1 MIFVV
6 VFLADDIPALLEK
19 FEGVGGKLSV
29 FGLFPVE
36 SLVGERNHVIV
47 LHGLHDG
54 FDELEAAGRFFKLD
68 SGTEGDVACKNVVEA
83 IAVEQPHFEAGGFK
97 AFFGN
102 RLDGVA
108 IGAAVAKDLEVKH
121 VLDVVFEVVERLCG
135 DLWLIGDFC
144 PFLVELL

>member
-36 SLVGERNHVIV
+36 SLVGERNFVIV

-54 FDELEAAGRFFKLD
+54 FDVLETAGRFFKLD
-68 SGTEGDVACKNVVEA
+68 TGAEGYVACKDVVEA
-83 IAVEQPHFEAGGFK
+83 VTVE
-97 AFFGN
+97 
-102 RLDGVA
+102 
-108 IGAAVAKDLEVKH
+108 
-121 VLDVVFEVVERLCG
+121 
-135 DLWLIGDFC
+135 
-144 PFLVELL
+144 